1 MFHEK
6 YMHRCLQLAK
16 NGLGRTAP
24 NPMVGAV
31 LVHEDR
37 IIGEGFHTG
46 FGEPHAEVMAI
57 RGCKQQELL
66 PYSTLYIN
74 LEPCS
79 HHGKTPP
86 CTDLI
91 LEKKIPRVV
100 ISNTDPNPLVAG
112 KGIEKLKQAGT
123 EIISGICEEEGEA
136 LNRRFFT
143 FHRKKRPYLILK
155 WAQTADG
162 FLDGTGAAPLKI
174 SSPATDQLVH
184 FWRTQEQGIWVGYR
198 TALKDNPR
206 LTARLFPG
214 KNPLRIVTDPENALP
229 ARLHL
234 FSDGNPTVVFNAKQ
248 SGKEKSREYIQAASL
263 PDMLRVLFEKQV
275 QSVLVEGGAAT
286 LAQFIQAGLWDEAR
300 VIVGSISAGEGLRAP
315 ELTHA
320 ELYKKEDSAED
331 RIYYYKPK
339 RNGQI

>member
-1 MFHEK
+1 
-6 YMHRCLQLAK
+6 MHRCLQLAS

-46 FGEPHAEVMAI
+46 FGKPHAEVMAI
-57 RGCKQQELL
+57 RACKQPELL

-86 CTDLI
+86 CSDLI
-91 LEKKIPRVV
+91 LEKKIPKVV
-100 ISNTDPNPLVAG
+100 IANTDPNPLVAG
-112 KGIEKLKQAGT
+112 NGIEKLRKAGT
-123 EIISGICEEEGEA
+123 EVITGICEKEGEE

-143 FHRKKRPYLILK
+143 FHRKKRPYILLK

-162 FLDGTGAAPLKI
+162 FLDANETGPLKI
-174 SSPATDQLVH
+174 TSAGTDQLVH
-184 FWRTQEQGIWVGYR
+184 LWRTQEQAIWVGYR

-214 KNPLRIVTDPENALP
+214 KNPLRIVNDRENTLP
-229 ARLHL
+229 AHLHL
-234 FSDGNPTVVFNAKQ
+234 FSDGNPTLVFNIKESSQ
-248 SGKEKSREYIQAASL
+248 EKSVERIQVYSL
-263 PDMLRVLFEKQV
+263 PEMLNTLFQKEI
-275 QSVLVEGGAAT
+275 QSILVEGGADT
-286 LAQFIQAGLWDEAR
+286 LAQFIEADLWDEAR
-300 VIVGSISAGEGLRAP
+300 VIVGKISAGEGLKAP
-315 ELTHA
+315 GLVHA
-320 ELYKKEDSAED
+320 ELIKTEDCGQD
-331 RIYYYKPK
+331 RIYYFTPK
-339 RNGQI
+339 RNKEI